1 MDSLKKWFMDTC
13 TGTWKYTA
21 SAVLTGSGMDD
32 AMWATAT
39 DGLNKLAGVMAFVTV
54 AAGAYGILRAAAV
67 QDIGAVVSAAA
78 RTVLA
83 WPLTVLC
90 ITLAV
95 KGTALA
101 ATMTKSI
108 LSSSS
113 LGGNVPGINKDSL
126 DVFDSALM
134 TITLCLCIVLGSFV
148 LLLMMAARNF
158 LLIFAIVIA
167 AIPIMLQ
174 GWGTMRPLVSKWAGW
189 IAGIILMQPVMA
201 LCIWV
206 TCKLMVVS
214 GSTTTTLIAVVGMI
228 LSSIFPFT
236 LIRQIAD
243 FIPGTLG
250 LMRSGAAGAATVGT
264 AAAIAGA
271 AASMGIQGAAGL
283 TGLASKASEHG
294 QGQGKSESSGAGKS
308 ASGADPMST
317 QGGSP
322 ASDLKNANTGGEA
335 GNGMSSSKDGT
346 AKPSEN
352 AASNGESISAAAS
365 SSDDD
370 SDAFSPDKILGVAGS
385 ALAGSGFPRAGA
397 NVSALGDLY
406 KNTRSNGTGSSSGRK
421 GGTADS
427 AASSSPVNPSDG
439 DGAAG
444 ASATTPSV
452 QGQSVPDK
460 AVDSLAPEATA
471 ANETEKA
478 GASDSMNSVPAA
490 ASSALGATTPSGN
503 QSATSNV
510 PSSGSPAAPA
520 GPAGPARGARPTG
533 STQPT
538 RTPSTVNAS
547 VLSSAVDA
555 LGMSPVPQPVQ
566 ASATQTTNP
575 RVPAGSGLAQP
586 RQVQVSQTVRQPPMA
601 PAPSSP
607 TGQPTVAAVPRQQ
620 ADAIQSVEPPLTVR
634 NTDSV
639 LPTDKPGDIKADI
652 GGGRSIKITRRGSHR
667 NQR

>member
-1 MDSLKKWFMDTC
+1 MDTC
-13 TGTWKYTA
+13 TGAWKYTA

-78 RTVLA
+78 RTALA

-101 ATMTKSI
+101 TTMTKSI

-174 GWGTMRPLVSKWAGW
+174 GWSTMRPLVSKWAGW

-250 LMRSGAAGAATVGT
+250 LMRSGAAGAATVGA

-294 QGQGKSESSGAGKS
+294 QGQGKSESSGAGES

-335 GNGMSSSKDGT
+335 GNGMSSSKDGA

-352 AASNGESISAAAS
+352 AASNGESTSAAAS

-406 KNTRSNGTGSSSGRK
+406 KNTRSNGTGSSSGQK
-421 GGTADS
+421 GGTDDS

-444 ASATTPSV
+444 SSTTTPSM
-452 QGQSVPDK
+452 QEQSVPDK
-460 AVDSLAPEATA
+460 AV
-471 ANETEKA
+471 
-478 GASDSMNSVPAA
+478 
-490 ASSALGATTPSGN
+490 
-503 QSATSNV
+503 
-510 PSSGSPAAPA
+510 
-520 GPAGPARGARPTG
+520 ARSHRRQRP
-533 STQPT
+533 PM
-538 RTPSTVNAS
+538 R
-547 VLSSAVDA
+547 LKR
-555 LGMSPVPQPVQ
+555 PVPPI
-566 ASATQTTNP
+566 P
-575 RVPAGSGLAQP
+575 
-586 RQVQVSQTVRQPPMA
+586 
-601 PAPSSP
+601 
-607 TGQPTVAAVPRQQ
+607 
-620 ADAIQSVEPPLTVR
+620 
-634 NTDSV
+634 
-639 LPTDKPGDIKADI
+639 
-652 GGGRSIKITRRGSHR
+652 
-667 NQR
+667 